1 MKAFSQNGYGYS
13 AEKADSQT
21 GWTAAAFEEEWAYG
35 FPQEMQ
41 HFIDCVAYD
50 REPLVTADDGLAVT
64 EILLAAYQSAA
75 TGRKVALPFETDAA
89 SPQALL
95 V

>member
-1 MKAFSQNGYGYS
+1 M
-13 AEKADSQT
+13 EKAGSEI
-21 GWTAAAFEEEWAYG
+21 GWTGLACEEEWSYG

-41 HFIDCVAYD
+41 HFIECVAYNKQ
-50 REPLVTADDGLAVT
+50 PLVTGEDGLAVT

-75 TGRKVALPFETDAA
+75 TGQKIMLPFETDAP

-95 V
+95 DA